1 MEKLTILYCRV
12 STSTQQK
19 GLESQELALK
29 TYCELHK
36 IQDYMILKDEAI
48 SGGKL
53 SRPSLNELLGLVKE
67 GRVAKVI
74 IYSFSRLARST
85 KFLLDTLD
93 LFQEHGTELVSISEQ
108 LDTSSSTGRAIFT
121 ILGAISTLEKDLAR
135 ERVLIGLENCKAK
148 NIQLGRPITR
158 NSELIQALRAKGYT
172 YKEIG
177 RLVGCSSSTAYREIN
192 CSKKNKK

>member
-1 MEKLTILYCRV
+1 MKKLTVLYARV

-19 GLESQELALK
+19 GLESQERALK
-29 TYCELHK
+29 EYCKFNEIHDYK
-36 IQDYMILKDEAI
+36 IMKDEAI

-53 SRPSLNELLGLVKE
+53 SRPSLNELLRLVKE
-67 GRVAKVI
+67 GGVERVV

-93 LFQEHGTELVSISEQ
+93 LFQEHGTELVSISEK

-135 ERVLIGLENCKAK
+135 ERVLVGLENCRAK
-148 NIQLGRPITR
+148 NIQLGRPISR

-192 CSKKNKK
+192 CSKSKGE